1 MFQPVYLDSNNNLV
15 SISKV
20 IFQKESD
27 AKEYAMMVCKR
38 GQHPDIVEL
47 EVVK

>member
-1 MFQPVYLDSNNNLV
+1 MFQPVYLDGSGNLV
-15 SISKV
+15 SVSKV
-20 IFQKESD
+20 IFAKEQD

-38 GQHPDIVEL
+38 GQHPEIVEL